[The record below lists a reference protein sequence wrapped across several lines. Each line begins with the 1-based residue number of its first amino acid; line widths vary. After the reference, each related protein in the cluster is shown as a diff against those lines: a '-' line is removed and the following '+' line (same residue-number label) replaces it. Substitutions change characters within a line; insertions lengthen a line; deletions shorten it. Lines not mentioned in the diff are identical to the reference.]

1 MITLFKKWSKNLI
14 FRLIAAV
21 FVLII
26 IFICFSYFDTLL
38 SQKGKE
44 KEKCITLNEDW
55 TISINQ
61 EHYTD
66 VALDHFRFPAVNTGD
81 QIEMSCILPD
91 YSSISVPTMRLYT
104 RHSSI
109 EVLIEQAKIFSYGV
123 KQSHNNQTVGG
134 GNTFITL
141 PEHCQNRKLTIK
153 FCVVEDHAFSCFKP
167 IQIYSWKSAHSLL
180 MIENR
185 VPMFLSCFLCIFGIV
200 TLIISLIL
208 YMIYRTTHSFFFIS
222 LFSIAIGT
230 WGLCFFQVL
239 TLFSVPL
246 YLISNVEYISLYLM
260 PIPLSIY
267 LLPQVK
273 RLDKRIFT
281 YIYQAM
287 ELIMIGSSFTV
298 ICLHFLNI
306 THLATVLPMM
316 QALIIGYLCIAIL
329 LLILNIR
336 KKEKNTQL
344 YLIGLLIV
352 LLFSG
357 YDLISYCLYRYFSLK
372 IEIFN
377 GLTPLGMIVFIS
389 ITVVDALQQVTQAK
403 MAEAEQNLLRKR
415 AFTDS
420 MTQIYNRSYCT
431 EYMNDASMDQDY
443 VVGCVDINNLKQAND
458 TFGHVAGDRLIL
470 ATAQI
475 LSETFAQDG
484 IVGRM
489 GGDEFIFIIQ
499 YIDDTQLNKLLETLC
514 YKMKIA
520 NISNPDLNLSIAYGY
535 VISSAYPNCT
545 LEQLYNKADE
555 KMYIKKK
562 NMKEQA

>member
-1 MITLFKKWSKNLI
+1 
-14 FRLIAAV
+14 
-21 FVLII
+21 
-26 IFICFSYFDTLL
+26 
-38 SQKGKE
+38 
-44 KEKCITLNEDW
+44 
-55 TISINQ
+55 
-61 EHYTD
+61 
-66 VALDHFRFPAVNTGD
+66 
-81 QIEMSCILPD
+81 
-91 YSSISVPTMRLYT
+91 
-104 RHSSI
+104 
-109 EVLIEQAKIFSYGV
+109 
-123 KQSHNNQTVGG
+123 
-134 GNTFITL
+134 
-141 PEHCQNRKLTIK
+141 
-153 FCVVEDHAFSCFKP
+153 
-167 IQIYSWKSAHSLL
+167 
-180 MIENR
+180 
-185 VPMFLSCFLCIFGIV
+185 
-200 TLIISLIL
+200 
-208 YMIYRTTHSFFFIS
+208 
-222 LFSIAIGT
+222 
-230 WGLCFFQVL
+230 
-239 TLFSVPL
+239 
-246 YLISNVEYISLYLM
+246 
-260 PIPLSIY
+260 
-267 LLPQVK
+267 
-273 RLDKRIFT
+273 
-281 YIYQAM
+281 M